1 MGSII
6 DSRCCFFF
14 FFFQKEKK
22 KIDIIIS
29 KDGEYS
35 GNVKIRIAKNVFS
48 QLENLLKN
56 KKISL
61 QTKIRIFEA
70 ITMTVVKFSSE
81 AWVLQKTVKDLPYA
95 FKRNYLWTV
104 MSTRLTDRISN
115 SSFMKNV
122 V

>member
-1 MGSII
+1 MVTII

-14 FFFQKEKK
+14 QKK
-22 KIDIIIS
+22 KKKLDIIIS

-35 GNVKIRIAKNVFS
+35 GNVKIRIAKAQNVFS
-48 QLENLLKN
+48 QLENLLNN

-70 ITMTVVKFSSE
+70 LAMTVVKYSSE